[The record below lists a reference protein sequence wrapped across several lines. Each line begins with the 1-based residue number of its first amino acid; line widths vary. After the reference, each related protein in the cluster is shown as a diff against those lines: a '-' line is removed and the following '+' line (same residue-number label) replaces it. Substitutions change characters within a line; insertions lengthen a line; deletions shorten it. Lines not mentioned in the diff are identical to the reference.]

1 MWAFVKRQIRTWVGR
16 LSIRGKLYLIAAL
29 IVLAG
34 MLVSL
39 YNQRGR

>member
-1 MWAFVKRQIRTWVGR
+1 MWPFIKRQIRTRVGR
-16 LSIRGKLYLIAAL
+16 LSIRGKLYLLAAL

-39 YNQRGR
+39 VNQWGR

>member
-1 MWAFVKRQIRTWVGR
+1 MWAFVKRQIRAWVGQ

-34 MLVSL
+34 VLVGL

>member
-1 MWAFVKRQIRTWVGR
+1 MWPFIKRQIRVRVGR

-34 MLVSL
+34 VLVSL
-39 YNQRGR
+39 FNQSGR